1 MRIAQKKQAEEFV
14 ELLGQAHEEIR
25 NAIEKKNI
33 PAAMSLLA
41 DCQDGAIALGDLIEN
56 AEGER
61 AATIPL
67 LESYCELV
75 YGIHQSLGAEME
87 AASAVWGYDSI
98 HAARVGGGVQGDCR
112 ELSER
117 RMGDL

>member
-14 ELLGQAHEEIR
+14 EMLGQAHEEIR

-75 YGIHQSLGAEME
+75 YGIHQSLGAEM
-87 AASAVWGYDSI
+87 SGPTR
-98 HAARVGGGVQGDCR
+98 HTRHCARDISVSSTALLMISRCGGK
-112 ELSER
+112 
-117 RMGDL
+117 